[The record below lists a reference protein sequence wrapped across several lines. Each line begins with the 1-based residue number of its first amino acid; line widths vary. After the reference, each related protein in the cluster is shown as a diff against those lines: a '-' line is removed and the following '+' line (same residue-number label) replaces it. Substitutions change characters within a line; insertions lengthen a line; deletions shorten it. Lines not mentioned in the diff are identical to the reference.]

1 MNRSAV
7 FHQVISPW
15 CFQISSTQ
23 ISLILRTGH
32 DIARVSLI
40 YGDPHE
46 GHRIDGVWGWKS
58 RYEEMVCSGRG
69 IDHAYWSFTLTPP
82 QKRLKYQFLLSDG
95 SSQLIYGERGFE
107 NIDGPHDHFN
117 FFFVPYLHDEPI
129 YKAPDWVKDTVWY
142 QIFPDRF
149 HREPQAKHWP
159 TGPVTNATHY
169 GGNLKGI
176 ITKLPYLADL
186 GITGL
191 YLTPIFASP
200 STHKYDTTD
209 YFTIDPDFG
218 TLEDLQEL
226 VSQAHELNM
235 KVMLDAVFNHAGL
248 HFEPWQLAKKD
259 PGGEFGQWFK
269 FTTSDFGYET
279 FAYAKNMP
287 KLNTTHPAVIDYF
300 CRVGAYWIETCDIDG
315 WRLDV
320 ANEIAIDFWRAFR
333 KAVHTI
339 KPVYILGEVWHDA
352 NPWLSGDAFD
362 GVMNYFYTRI
372 VMDYLLG
379 DAFDLTVFK
388 AKIDDF
394 RNRYP
399 HVVMANQFNLFDS
412 HDTAR
417 LMTQANGDLA
427 RVKQLLA
434 LLMVSE
440 GSPCLYYGTEIGM
453 EGGNDPDCRR
463 LMHFDPDPTQHAL
476 FHWLQTWIGLRKR
489 FPQLAND
496 STWTWIDHP
505 TLVLIRRGN
514 LVLVLNPSEHSIP
527 NPVVGK
533 TVFARSTDSVLAARD
548 VRLIEL
554 HD

>member
-23 ISLILRTGH
+23 VSLVLRTGH
-32 DIARVSLI
+32 DITGVTLV

-46 GHRIDGVWGWKS
+46 GHQVNGVWGWKS
-58 RYEEMVCSGRG
+58 HHVAMVCSGRG
-69 IDHAYWSFTLTPP
+69 IDHTYWSLTIQPP
-82 QKRLKYQFLLSDG
+82 QKRLKYQFELRDETGSLL
-95 SSQLIYGERGFE
+95 YGERGFE
-107 NIDGPHDHFN
+107 AIDGPHDHFN
-117 FFFVPYLHDEPI
+117 FFFVPYLHDEPV
-129 YKAPDWVKDTVWY
+129 YQAPAWVKDTVWY

-149 HREPQAKHWP
+149 HREPQAAHWP

-176 ITKLPYLADL
+176 TAKLPYLADL

-191 YLTPIFASP
+191 YFTPVFASP

-218 TLEDLQEL
+218 TLEDLQTL
-226 VSQAHELNM
+226 VKTAHTLGM

-259 PGGEFGQWFK
+259 PKSEFAQWFK
-269 FTTSDFGYET
+269 FTKAGYGYET

-287 KLNTTHPAVIDYF
+287 KLNTTHPSVIDYF

-320 ANEIAIDFWRAFR
+320 ANEIAMDFWRAFR

-352 NPWLSGDAFD
+352 NPWLNGDAFD

-372 VMDYLLG
+372 GMDYLLN
-379 DAFDLTVFK
+379 DAFDLPTFR

-399 HVVMANQFNLFDS
+399 HVVLANQFNLLDS

-417 LMTQANGDLA
+417 LMTQANGNLA

-434 LLMVSE
+434 FLMISE
-440 GSPCLYYGTEIGM
+440 GSPCIYYGTEIGM
-453 EGGNDPDCRR
+453 EGGQDPDCRR
-463 LMHFDPDPTQHAL
+463 LMQFDPDPTTHEL
-476 FHWLQTWIGLRKR
+476 HHLLKTLISLRHR
-489 FPQLAND
+489 YPQLAND
-496 STWTWIDHP
+496 GEWTWIDHP
-505 TLVLIRRGN
+505 QLVAIRRGSIT
-514 LVLVLNPSEHSIP
+514 VVLNPSDNVFP
-527 NPVVGK
+527 NPIHGSLLF
-533 TVFARSTDSVLAARD
+533 TLGTGDALQARD
-548 VRLIEL
+548 FRLIKT

>member
-1 MNRSAV
+1 MNRSAL
-7 FHQVISPW
+7 FHTVTSPW
-15 CFQISSTQ
+15 CVQV
-23 ISLILRTGH
+23 SLTHVQLKLRTGLE
-32 DIARVSLI
+32 IRRVSLI

-46 GHRIDGVWGWKS
+46 GHKVNGVWGWKS
-58 RYEEMVCSGRG
+58 HTEVMPCTGQGEH
-69 IDHAYWSFTLTPP
+69 HAYWTITIEPP
-82 QKRLKYQFLLSDG
+82 QKRLKYQFLVEDDHET
-95 SSQLIYGERGFE
+95 LIYGERAFE
-107 NIDGPHDHFN
+107 AVDGPHEHFN
-117 FFFVPYLHDEPI
+117 FFFMPYLHESPI
-129 YKAPDWVKDTVWY
+129 YQAPAWVKDTVWY

-149 HREPQAKHWP
+149 NREPKAKHWP

-169 GGNLKGI
+169 GGNLQGI
-176 ITKLPYLADL
+176 TAKLPYLAEL

-200 STHKYDTTD
+200 TTHKYDTTD

-218 TLEDLQEL
+218 TLDDLKHL
-226 VSQAHELNM
+226 VDTAHRLNI

-248 HFEPWQLAKKD
+248 HFEPWKFAKED
-259 PGGEFGQWFK
+259 PHSEFRDWFK
-269 FTTSDFGYET
+269 FTPDGYET

-320 ANEIAIDFWRAFR
+320 ANEIAMDFWRAFR

-372 VMDYLLG
+372 VMD
-379 DAFDLTVFK
+379 FILTDSMSISTFR

-399 HVVMANQFNLFDS
+399 HVVLPNQFNLFDS

-417 LMTQANGDLA
+417 LVTQANGDLS
-427 RVKQLLA
+427 RIKQLLA
-434 LLMVSE
+434 LLLVSE

-463 LMHFDPDPTQHAL
+463 LMQFDPDPVNHELYQLIHT
-476 FHWLQTWIGLRKR
+476 FIGLRKR
-489 FPQLAND
+489 YPQLAND
-496 STWTWIDHP
+496 GPWAWIDHP
-505 TLVLIRRGN
+505 RLVLIQRRN
-514 LVLVLNPSEHSIP
+514 LVLILNPTSETLP
-527 NPVVGK
+527 NPVVGE
-533 TVFARSTDSVLAARD
+533 TLYALHPTNALQARD
-548 VRLIEL
+548 IRLIKT